1 MNDGQRK
8 MALTR
13 AFVLAFCL
21 VPFALGS
28 MPCAFGATPLVLSV
42 SFSSATVRQVPVS
55 EGVVDVPGARL
66 AYIDTGG
73 RGVPVVLLHAGT
85 GSARVWEHQ
94 LPAFTAAGFRV
105 IAYDRRGFGRTVT
118 TTGGPAS
125 TAPDDL
131 EALATHLHLDRFHV
145 VGTAAGGIVA
155 TDYALSFAARLRSLV
170 IANSIVGV
178 QDEEYL
184 ELGRRLRPKAFG
196 DLPADFRELGPA
208 YRAANP
214 IGTERWVALERQ
226 SRAPGPPQPPQPARN
241 QITFK
246 SLETIK
252 TPVLLIT
259 GDADL
264 YTPPPAL
271 DLIAKRMPGAETLLI
286 RAVGH
291 SAYWE
296 QPDVFNAAVLAFI
309 KKH

>member
-1 MNDGQRK
+1 MTAQRRSRS
-8 MALTR
+8 R
-13 AFVLAFCL
+13 AFVLPLRLALCL
-21 VPFALGS
+21 LPFAF
-28 MPCAFGATPLVLSV
+28 PPLVIAV
-42 SFSSATVRQVPVS
+42 AGRVQATAGN

-73 RGVPVVLLHAGT
+73 RGAPVVLLHAGT

-94 LPAFTAAGFRV
+94 LPAFTSAGFRV

-118 TTGGPAS
+118 VAGGPAS

-214 IGTERWVALERQ
+214 TGTERWLALERQ
-226 SRAPGPPQPPQPARN
+226 SRAPGPPQAPQAARN

-246 SLETIK
+246 SLEAIK

-259 GDADL
+259 GDADF

-271 DLIAKRMPGAETLLI
+271 ELIAKRMAGAETLLI